1 MKRARANAAK
11 TLGFDGTVCNVWV
24 TAAVLRFI
32 RLQHDE
38 DFRRFSTLSAAESL
52 SAVAAYPMPS
62 QSPPLT
68 RVFARRRMRYGS
80 CALRHAEA
88 NAHGLWSRE
97 SVGRVGSEPAA
108 RLSALR

>member
-11 TLGFDGTVCNVWV
+11 TLGFDGTVCNVWDSASYCASSDCS
-24 TAAVLRFI
+24 TLG
-32 RLQHDE
+32 
-38 DFRRFSTLSAAESL
+38 DFRRFSTLSATESL

-68 RVFARRRMRYGS
+68 RLFARRRTRYGS
-80 CALRHAEA
+80 CDFWHPEA
-88 NAHGLWSRE
+88 NAHVRSRE
-97 SVGRVGSEPAA
+97 SVGRVGSEAAA